1 MDDGLELSE
10 AKTKRKIINLLSN
23 YQWLYQ
29 YSLFCDVHN
38 LEYDEAKH
46 VAMSWIHDFQH
57 RQLRDYLR
65 KTTNTAILFVIRAGI
80 IKNRPDN
87 KRIRQIFLTM
97 YCNEPLNLDIRQKY
111 SPYYIN
117 EVHRR
122 ISKNKIVTTCNA
134 IRNQALHDLSTLNG
148 MKRYS
153 VINKSLLIPKEIDE

>member
-10 AKTKRKIINLLSN
+10 AKTKRKMINLLSN

-29 YSLFCDVHN
+29 YSLFCDVEN

-57 RQLRDYLR
+57 KQLRDYLR
-65 KTTNTAILFVIRAGI
+65 KTTDTAILFVIRAGI
-80 IKNRPDN
+80 IKNRSDN

-97 YCNEPLNLDIRQKY
+97 YCNEPLNLNNRQKY
-111 SPYYIN
+111 SSYYIN

-122 ISKNKIVTTCNA
+122 VSENKIVNTCNT
-134 IRNQALHDLSTLNG
+134 IRDQALHDLSTLNG

>member
-1 MDDGLELSE
+1 VDDGLELSE
-10 AKTKRKIINLLSN
+10 AKTKRKMIDLLSN

-57 RQLRDYLR
+57 KQLRDYLR
-65 KTTNTAILFVIRAGI
+65 KTTDTAILFVIRAGI
-80 IKNRPDN
+80 IKNRSDN

-97 YCNEPLNLDIRQKY
+97 YCNERLNLDNRQKY
-111 SPYYIN
+111 SSYSIN

-122 ISKNKIVTTCNA
+122 LSEDKIFTTCNT
-134 IRNQALHDLSTLNG
+134 IRNQALHDLSSLNG